1 MQTIT
6 DGIADMGRGMAATH
20 EAIEESNLLLQRI
33 AERLQLVADRIAE
46 NNALTTTANQWLQ
59 TSTELLTV
67 ANQLMDRANDQL
79 EVLSHAAPRGS
90 PSQAVRATRGDTAPY
105 AQQHQ

>member
-1 MQTIT
+1 MQTLMQTMT
-6 DGIADMGRGMAATH
+6 DGIADMGLGTAATR
-20 EAIEESNLLLQRI
+20 EAIEESNLVLQLI

-46 NNALTTTANQWLQ
+46 T
-59 TSTELLTV
+59 
-67 ANQLMDRANDQL
+67 NQLMARANDQL
-79 EVLSHAAPRGS
+79 GVLSQAAPRGS

>member
-46 NNALTTTANQWLQ
+46 TNALTTTANERLA

-67 ANQLMDRANDQL
+67 AMARANEQL
-79 EVLSHAAPRGS
+79 GVLSQAVPRGS
-90 PSQAVRATRGDTAPY
+90 PSHAVRATRGDTAPY